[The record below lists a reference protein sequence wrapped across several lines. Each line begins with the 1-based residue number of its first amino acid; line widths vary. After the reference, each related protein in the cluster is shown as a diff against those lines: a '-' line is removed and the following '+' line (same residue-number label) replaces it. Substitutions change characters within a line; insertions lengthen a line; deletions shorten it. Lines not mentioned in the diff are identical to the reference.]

1 MQDCEGRFRPGLPL
15 VQWSSVSRAFCSQE
29 RKEQKQGLGE
39 QVPDEIR
46 IGIAGDY
53 MQFIFQ
59 AAASTSCLS
68 PYTSSTGHRLLSS
81 AQV

>member
-1 MQDCEGRFRPGLPL
+1 MHDWEGRFGPVFPP

-29 RKEQKQGLGE
+29 REEQKQGLRE
-39 QVPDEIR
+39 QVPEEIR

-53 MQFIFQ
+53 MQFIFE

-68 PYTSSTGHRLLSS
+68 LYTSSTGHHLSEEE
-81 AQV
+81 A